1 MQNIYLIST
10 DADRSQCNFLKAF
23 NAYNFMII
31 QSLLLFI
38 AKLLYLHDVYFA
50 VLCLVA
56 LSCPTLCDPMDCSL
70 PGSSVHGD
78 SPGKSTGV
86 GWHVSSRDLPE
97 PRDRIQV
104 SRMVGEF
111 FTI

>member
-1 MQNIYLIST
+1 
-10 DADRSQCNFLKAF
+10 
-23 NAYNFMII
+23 MII

-38 AKLLYLHDVYFA
+38 AKLLYLHDVSFV

-56 LSCPTLCDPMDCSL
+56 LSCATLCDPRHCSL

-86 GWHVSSRDLPE
+86 GCHVSSRDLPE
-97 PRDRIQV
+97 PRDQIQV
-104 SRMVGEF
+104 SLIGGEF